1 MAGTNQNRLDF
12 DQIQGLVFSGYPKCA
27 SACYVLLRVQD
38 AAKARHWLR
47 ILAPR
52 VTFGETND
60 PSSALNVALTSSG
73 LKAIG
78 LDKGALET
86 FPLEFQEGLA
96 QDDDAY
102 RPRILGDV
110 GGSAP
115 SGWSWGSPEKRVDLV
130 LMLFAPDDAELE
142 RQLEEHRRTFS
153 GALSEAHL
161 IWTANLP
168 ERREHFG
175 FVDGIAQPKIQGQ
188 TGGSKQDVVRPGEFI
203 LGYENEFEK
212 IPNSP
217 AARGS
222 DLGKNGTFMVVRQL
236 EQDVEA
242 FWQSMAYYAREASG
256 EDDKARAEWLAAKC
270 IGRWPNGAP
279 LMLASD
285 SDEPKFNNENTF
297 MYKEDPDG
305 LKCPIGAHIRRSNPR
320 DSLEPDEQASLKATN
335 RRRILR
341 RGRAYGPPL
350 ERYAKETIR
359 KERGLVFICLNTNIR
374 RQFEFVQQSWI
385 NNDKFDGLNQD
396 QDPIVGD
403 QKPGERS
410 VFTIPHHPLRFR
422 LPGLRRFVH
431 VRGGAYFF
439 LPSRAA
445 LEFLSKLESET
456 HAPRIASTA
465 AVAPSML
472 NRGAT

>member
-1 MAGTNQNRLDF
+1 MAGTPKKRLDF
-12 DQIQGLVFSGYPKCA
+12 EQIQGLVFSGYPKCP
-27 SACYVLLRVQD
+27 SACYLLLRVAD
-38 AAKARHWLR
+38 AAKARQWLR
-47 ILAPR
+47 TVASS
-52 VTFGETND
+52 VTFGETSN

-73 LKAIG
+73 LEALG
-78 LDKGALET
+78 LDKEALET

-96 QDDDAY
+96 QADDAY

-110 GGSAP
+110 GDSAP
-115 SGWSWGSPEKRVDLV
+115 SHWSWGNPEKRVDLV
-130 LMLFAPDDAELE
+130 LMLFALGDTEVEQKLE
-142 RQLEEHRRTFS
+142 AHRQSFS
-153 GALSEAHL
+153 GALSQVQV
-161 IWTANLP
+161 IRTVNLP

-188 TGGSKQDVVRPGEFI
+188 TGGNQGDAVKAGEFI

-212 IPNSP
+212 IPNAPSV
-217 AARGS
+217 RGW
-222 DLGKNGTFMVVRQL
+222 DFGRNGTFMVVRQL

-242 FWQSMAYYAREASG
+242 FWQSMAHYAREASG
-256 EDDKARAEWLAAKC
+256 GEDNALAEWLASKC

-279 LMLASD
+279 LIKTWKQD
-285 SDEPKFNNENTF
+285 DPKFNNDNDF
-297 MYKEDPDG
+297 RYKDDPDG

-320 DSLEPDEQASLKATN
+320 DSLEPDEKASLNATR

-350 ERYAKETIR
+350 ERYAKETSR
-359 KERGLVFICLNTNIR
+359 RERGLVFICLNTNIR

-396 QDPIVGD
+396 QDPVVGD
-403 QKPGERS
+403 QKPGEGS
-410 VFTIPHHPLRFR
+410 VFTIPQHPLRWR
-422 LPGLRRFVH
+422 LPGLERFVR

-445 LEFLSKLESET
+445 LEFLSKLEHEAR
-456 HAPRIASTA
+456 APRIATTSA
-465 AVAPSML
+465 AAPSML